1 MQRGSPS
8 GTAPSA
14 VPSSGTSRQPSRR
27 AARAGYWAVGS
38 GEAVKIALSTSS
50 GWNPFASWSARNSSA
65 VASRIASRVLAAAVV
80 APRSPRRILLM
91 ALADQLRLMV
101 ITDAALLKGRS
112 VVDACRRAVAGG
124 AGATMVQ
131 VRMKD
136 APPRD
141 TLALARALVGALSV
155 PVIVNDRVDV
165 ALAAGAAGAHLGQ
178 DDPPLDRLRPHL
190 PHGFVL
196 GISVGSPAEAAR
208 VGAWPADYWSVGP
221 CFATGNKADA
231 GTPLGPEGFAALARL
246 APAGLPV
253 IAIGGI
259 SPAHIGA
266 LAKAGAA
273 GRRRT
278 RAGGGGG
285 GGGRPPSPRPRS
297 ASLSLLAPF
306 PPPARTQTPR
316 NRALT

>member
-1 MQRGSPS
+1 MQRGRPS
-8 GTAPSA
+8 GTATSA

-27 AARAGYWAVGS
+27 AARAGYSAVRS
-38 GEAVKIALSTSS
+38 GEDVKIALSTSS

-141 TLALARALVGALSV
+141 TLALARAL
-155 PVIVNDRVDV
+155 
-165 ALAAGAAGAHLGQ
+165 
-178 DDPPLDRLRPHL
+178 DRLRPHL

-208 VGAWPADYWSVGP
+208 VGAWPADYWSLGP

-259 SPAHIGA
+259 
-266 LAKAGAA
+266 
-273 GRRRT
+273 
-278 RAGGGGG
+278 
-285 GGGRPPSPRPRS
+285 
-297 ASLSLLAPF
+297 
-306 PPPARTQTPR
+306 
-316 NRALT
+316 